1 MFLFYTADQE
11 HLTTY
16 TNILLENINNK
27 QTKKTPLITEHIGK
41 RWNAKADIYTNY

>member
-1 MFLFYTADQE
+1 MFLFYTADQG

-16 TNILLENINNK
+16 TNTLWENNNNK

-41 RWNAKADIYTNY
+41 RWNAKADIQTNY